1 MNKLDITAAFLRE
14 ILDYDKDTGILT
26 WKERKIGSPHWK
38 DKDIKAF
45 NTKWAGKE
53 AGRLVKYNRAVSCRR
68 EVTIFG
74 YKFRSYRLIWRMV
87 TGEWPKD
94 QIDHIDQDST
104 NDRWDNL
111 RESTHTQ
118 NARNTPM
125 SKANNSGYV
134 GVGTRSN
141 GKFRCRIQVNG
152 VEYSKTFETEEEAIE
167 GRERLKKEHGFTE
180 NHGRPRI
187 E

>member
-111 RESTHTQ
+111 REATDGQ
-118 NARNTPM
+118 NMKNTPI
-125 SKANNSGYV
+125 SKANTSGHV
-134 GVGTRSN
+134 GVSERSN
-141 GKFRCRIQVNG
+141 GKFRCRIQVDG
-152 VEYSKTFETEEEAIE
+152 IQYCKTFDTKEEAIA
-167 GRERLKKEHGFTE
+167 ERKRWSEMYGFTE
-180 NHGRPRI
+180 NHGRVKD